1 MIGPPAPGAP
11 TAALERRPPW
21 GGLFALLVGTFAVTL
36 SLSLLFSASPLIMQD
51 FGVTIEAASWL
62 SLAYALGA
70 TVFEPM
76 FGRLGDLHG
85 RKRNV
90 LLGLAA
96 FTLGAAL
103 AGLSPVFPLML
114 AARFVQGLGAAAVIP
129 IGMAF
134 VGEHFPGEMRGRALG
149 LWSMVNASAPA
160 FGPTVG
166 GVLID
171 LYGWRSI
178 YACSVLLGLVGL
190 TSVALSMPESR
201 RGRKESFDVA
211 GSAALF
217 VAIGSLV
224 TVLTQGNA
232 WGWTSVTTLALL
244 VVSLVAG
251 VTFLQVEA
259 RVEHPIVDLAL
270 FRNRNYTVAT
280 IALSIGYMAFFGNA
294 VLLPLWLQTQM
305 GYTALWAGLAS
316 APIGIFT
323 LILTP
328 IVASNLH
335 RTDLRWIATF
345 AFSVFALTSFWQASF
360 NTDIT
365 FGGVALPRLMQ
376 GLGMA
381 CFFVPMTTISLSHI
395 AHDKVASAAGMTNF
409 VRILGGSF
417 GTSLVIT
424 LWGDRISHHRTMLAE
439 NISPHNPA
447 WNFIQDKMENAGM
460 GFETALQTVSRIV
473 DRQAVML
480 ATDDVFFLTGIIF
493 LFLIGL
499 TWLSQRVRMPAKK

>member
-259 RVEHPIVDLAL
+259 RVEHPIVDLHLAGSRAFL
-270 FRNRNYTVAT
+270 VSGSLVF
-280 IALSIGYMAFFGNA
+280 LSFMVFQSSFF
-294 VLLPLWLQTQM
+294 LLPFFLEQVQ
-305 GYTALWAGLAS
+305 GYDARTVGSMAMPLFVSLG
-316 APIGIFT
+316 
-323 LILTP
+323 
-328 IVASNLH
+328 VAS
-335 RTDLRWIATF
+335 
-345 AFSVFALTSFWQASF
+345 FS
-360 NTDIT
+360 
-365 FGGVALPRLMQ
+365 GGRLSDR
-376 GLGMA
+376 
-381 CFFVPMTTISLSHI
+381 FRP
-395 AHDKVASAAGMTNF
+395 
-409 VRILGGSF
+409 
-417 GTSLVIT
+417 GTSS
-424 LWGDRISHHRTMLAE
+424 WPAPC
-439 NISPHNPA
+439 SPA
-447 WNFIQDKMENAGM
+447 ARS
-460 GFETALQTVSRIV
+460 AS
-473 DRQAVML
+473 
-480 ATDDVFFLTGIIF
+480 
-493 LFLIGL
+493 
-499 TWLSQRVRMPAKK
+499 